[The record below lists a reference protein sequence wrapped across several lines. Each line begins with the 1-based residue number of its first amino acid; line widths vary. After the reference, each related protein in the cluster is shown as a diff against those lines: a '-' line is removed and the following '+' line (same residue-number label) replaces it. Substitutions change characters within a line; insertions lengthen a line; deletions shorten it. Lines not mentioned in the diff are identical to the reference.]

1 MKATDPEADHIR
13 LRHMLDAAQ
22 SAAEFAGTSREE
34 FDAARI
40 RQSATVRE
48 LTVLGEA
55 AKSVSVTQ
63 RERWPDFPWRE
74 MMRMRDVLT
83 HHYFGIELDIVWS
96 VVVNELPSVISDIGR
111 MLDELESGGQI

>member
-1 MKATDPEADHIR
+1 
-13 LRHMLDAAQ
+13 MLDAAQ
-22 SAAEFAGTSREE
+22 CAEDFAGSSREE
-34 FDAARI
+34 FDASKM

-55 AKSVSVTQ
+55 AKSVSPTL
-63 RERWPDFPWRE
+63 RESWPDFPWRE

-96 VVVNELPSVISDIGR
+96 VVVSELPSVIADIGR
-111 MLDELESGGQI
+111 MLDELEAGGQI